1 MRLKLARSSRR
12 CELRVI
18 PVLMCMMGFPA
29 VMVAQSNSVA
39 SPATTVPGDW
49 ARVKQLRPHIRV
61 HLSTDRGSHLC
72 SVDAVDDVS
81 LTCSSGH
88 SGKTYARAE
97 IKSIKVTEYALST
110 LGGAFIG
117 GGAGALV
124 GLGCCAHNGGLAD
137 AYAVGSGAVVGAVAG
152 AGVGAA
158 TDLFRGPL
166 VYRRPKH

>member
-1 MRLKLARSSRR
+1 
-12 CELRVI
+12 VI
-18 PVLMCMMGFPA
+18 AVLMCMMGFSA
-29 VMVAQSNSVA
+29 VLVAQSNSVA
-39 SPATTVPGDW
+39 SSATTVPGDW
-49 ARVKQLRPHIRV
+49 ARVKQLRQHIRV

-124 GLGCCAHNGGLAD
+124 GLGCCAHNGGSGFGALAD
-137 AYAVGSGAVVGAVAG
+137 AVAVGSGAAVGAVAG

-158 TDLFRGPL
+158 TDLFRGPV
-166 VYRRPKH
+166 VYRRPDH